1 MVHLDYNKK
10 LRRLAKMQKSKICL
24 FLFVFFLSQVGQKAQ
39 SQVIPDNTLGAE
51 SSVINSVNELR
62 NIIEGGATRGS
73 NLFHSFQEF
82 QIGEGLEVYFANP
95 DGISNIFS
103 RVSGSNISEILGTL
117 GVEGSANLFF
127 INPNGIVFGE
137 NARLDVGG
145 SFIATTAD
153 RVNFADGNT
162 FSARSDEKPLL
173 TWNAPIGLGLEGN
186 NGSITING
194 QGHNLI
200 DPIFAPLQ
208 QGSSNPN
215 NGLQVPQNRLLG
227 FIGNGIILN
236 GGILTAEGGRIE
248 LGSVDSGTVSLGGNS
263 NSADLVFDYSNITD
277 FQDIE
282 LLSKSLVNTSGVGI
296 GSVQATGANIKFS
309 DGSIIWLQNQ
319 ASQASQDIT
328 INASESLE
336 IIGSTTTLSIRSGIY
351 SETISGG
358 RGADMKISTPQL
370 LLSDGAIISTS
381 ASNIGDGGNIEINT
395 QKLSVTRGANLATAT
410 IGQGNGGNLNIQSHE
425 KVEII
430 GFSPLSP
437 QLFSSIAS
445 NTGGSGQGGN
455 LTIEAPSLLLQ
466 DRGTILTSVINSEGL
481 GGNITLNIS
490 DITQL
495 IGQTN
500 SDPGTQTAISSATF
514 GSGDA
519 GSIILNT
526 NQLIIQT
533 NSTIDSSTFA
543 DGNAGELFINV
554 TDSAIIDGSSV
565 TSSADEPL
573 PEVSRLIG
581 LDTDLTGNAGKIT
594 FNSSKLEI
602 VNGGEIT
609 VRNQGTGDGG
619 SIQINAD
626 SINLSEAG
634 SITASTFSGEG
645 GSIILNSDRVS
656 LENNSLISTDAG
668 ELSRGGD
675 ITINA
680 DRISLNQSDINA
692 RSDSGNGGNIT
703 LDADQIRIF
712 NNSNI
717 SASALGGDGN
727 GGNVTIFSDTFLAV
741 NDSDVTARAVQGNG
755 GNILIDANALLGIEE
770 REAVPNNG
778 TSDADASSEF
788 GEDGTVTITNPQT
801 NIQDPIAALQEPE
814 IESVEPKF
822 DNQCW
827 GNAGNN
833 PIVYT
838 GRSGYPESPEHFD
851 SQIYVPTPG
860 FVPPEEE
867 EEPSGWDFPVWKEGD
882 PIINSNAVRID
893 ENGDVYFVAEITS
906 QTAEQLICK
915 PQVTEAEE
923 EELKK

>member
-1 MVHLDYNKK
+1 
-10 LRRLAKMQKSKICL
+10 MQKSKICL

-915 PQVTEAEE
+915 PQVTEADEIE